1 MHDRPKK
8 SDGLEVDE
16 VEDGFVIYQPERDRV
31 HYLNPT
37 ANLIL
42 ELCDG
47 TLTAAQIAELIAQT
61 FDLAA
66 PPDGEVNEALAQLEA
81 EGLTGVATAALTRH
95 ERRSRDS

>member
-1 MHDRPKK
+1 MIPAPGESRATFR
-8 SDGLEVDE
+8 LE
-16 VEDGFVIYQPERDRV
+16 FRTPPRCALYQPERDRV

-47 TLTAAQIAELIAQT
+47 TLTAAQIAGLIAQT

-66 PPDGEVNEALAQLEA
+66 PPDEEVNGTLAQLAA
-81 EGLTGVATAALTRH
+81 EGLTG
-95 ERRSRDS
+95 

>member
-8 SDGLEVDE
+8 SDDLEVDE
-16 VEDGFVIYQPERDRV
+16 VEDGFVVYQPDRERV

-61 FDLAA
+61 FDLAV
-66 PPDGEVNEALAQLEA
+66 PPSQEVDEALAKLEA
-81 EGLTGVATAALTRH
+81 EGLTQ
-95 ERRSRDS
+95 

>member
-1 MHDRPKK
+1 MRDRPKK

-47 TLTAAQIAELIAQT
+47 TLTAAQIADLIAQT
-61 FDLAA
+61 FELEA
-66 PPDGEVNEALAQLEA
+66 PPGKEVDETLAKLAA
-81 EGLTGVATAALTRH
+81 EGLTR
-95 ERRSRDS
+95 

>member
-8 SDGLEVDE
+8 SDDLEVDE
-16 VEDGFVIYQPERDRV
+16 VEDGFVVYQPDRERV

-47 TLTAAQIAELIAQT
+47 TLTATQIADVIAQT
-61 FDLAA
+61 FDLAV
-66 PPDGEVNEALAQLEA
+66 PPSQEVDEALAKLEA
-81 EGLTGVATAALTRH
+81 EGLTQ
-95 ERRSRDS
+95 

>member
-8 SDGLEVDE
+8 SDDLEVDE
-16 VEDGFVIYQPERDRV
+16 VEDGFVVYQPDRERV

-47 TLTAAQIAELIAQT
+47 TLTATQIAELIAQT
-61 FDLAA
+61 FDLAV
-66 PPDGEVNEALAQLEA
+66 PPSQEVDEALAKLEA
-81 EGLTGVATAALTRH
+81 EGLTQ
-95 ERRSRDS
+95 

>member
-66 PPDGEVNEALAQLEA
+66 PPAEEVNEALATLEA
-81 EGLTGVATAALTRH
+81 EGLTR
-95 ERRSRDS
+95 

>member
-1 MHDRPKK
+1 MQDRPKK

-37 ANLIL
+37 ASLIL

-66 PPDGEVNEALAQLEA
+66 PPDEEVNEALAQLEA
-81 EGLTGVATAALTRH
+81 EGLTG
-95 ERRSRDS
+95 

>member
-1 MHDRPKK
+1 MHDRPQK
-8 SDGLEVDE
+8 SEGLEVDE

-37 ANLIL
+37 ASLIL

-47 TLTAAQIAELIAQT
+47 TLTAAQIAELVAET

-66 PPDGEVNEALAQLEA
+66 PPDEEVNEALATLEA
-81 EGLTGVATAALTRH
+81 EGLTR
-95 ERRSRDS
+95 